1 MTMQMITETTT
12 VASPPPPLVPD
23 LDEAERFLAALDPFE
38 IEWAFQTF
46 TDMRP
51 APRPDPLARVLRGPL
66 EDVADQ
72 LTRLNQRGAGVFVT
86 INVTDGKGRNKEN
99 ITAIRA
105 LWQEADRGDE
115 PPLPVEPHIEV
126 QSSPGKAHRY
136 LLVEGLPL
144 AEFEAAQQI
153 MVDHFG
159 SDPAAKDRARVLR
172 LPGFWHVK
180 DPRHPHLVRLVQASE
195 APPLTWEELKARLP
209 APAQRAKAAPIQG
222 LVGEWNG
229 NVVPKPRWPENRAE
243 IESALE
249 SLDPDMDYEKW
260 LRVGM
265 ALHQETGGVFDAL
278 ELWDTWS
285 EGSSSKYT
293 AGLCAEKWGSFE
305 PKRINGTTIK
315 SLFDLAHKAG
325 WSGWKKPSVLEKL
338 LLSANGLTQTSSS
351 GEIENLLKEA
361 ASLGNLDRDRL
372 YQTVKERTGIPITS
386 LRRAGQNTGAKKG
399 SSGGEEDVDQ
409 LTLAKAIRHAVGPK
423 NIIGQESGV
432 WVYQEER
439 GIWCELSP
447 REERQLVQAHL
458 EIAKDQGQ
466 IEAVSKGLVDGVTDV
481 FKSEVHRENHE
492 WEQGCDEAVST
503 PSGVMTLVNGY
514 WERKPHRREDYRTV
528 QIPVEWDHAARCPRF
543 ERFLKEV
550 FAPDGEKEAKDKA
563 TALLE
568 MMGYTLMAHARH
580 EKFVILVG
588 EGSNGKSVLLAVLE
602 KLLGKLNVAGVQ
614 PSQFDH
620 PFQRAHLHLKLA
632 NIVTEVRQGE
642 VIADAEL
649 KGITS
654 GETSTVERKFQH
666 PFNLKPYS
674 TCWFGT
680 NHLPHT
686 RDFSDALFRR
696 ALVVR
701 FNRKFDEQDP
711 ENLTDPHLKEELF
724 QELPGILR
732 LCLYA
737 YADALNKKSFTEPQS
752 CKEAKQAWRL
762 EADQAAQFVEDRCV
776 KGGEIGSS
784 ELFQAYQT
792 WAYEQGT
799 QKKLAQ
805 KTFSERLVRLGY
817 SKTRTNK
824 GIVYHGL
831 SLDTEASRTVWE
843 KDFS

>member
-1 MTMQMITETTT
+1 MTLQMITETTT

-172 LPGFWHVK
+172 LPGFYHVK
-180 DPRHPHLVRLVQASE
+180 DPSQPHLVRLIHESGAQHLA
-195 APPLTWEELKARLP
+195 WEDLKGLLP
-209 APAQRAKAAPIQG
+209 AAAQREKAAPIPG
-222 LVGEWNG
+222 VAGPWNG
-229 NVVPKPRWPENRAE
+229 NVVPKPQWPRNRAE

-249 SLDPDMDYEKW
+249 SLDPDMGYESWIK
-260 LRVGM
+260 VGM
-265 ALHQETGGVFDAL
+265 ALHQESGGAEDAQ
-278 ELWDTWS
+278 ELWDSWS
-285 EGSSSKYT
+285 AGSGSKYT
-293 AGLCAEKWGSFE
+293 PDGCSDKWRSFSA
-305 PKRINGTTIK
+305 KGVNGTNIG
-315 SLFDLAHKAG
+315 SLFWLAKGDGWAG
-325 WSGWKKPSVLEKL
+325 WKEPSVVERLQTAAQG
-338 LLSANGLTQTSSS
+338 LSAASQPQ
-351 GEIENLLKEA
+351 EIEKILRDGAK
-361 ASLGNLDRDRL
+361 LGHIDQDRL
-372 YQTVKERTGIPITS
+372 HQIVKERTGLALTT
-386 LRRAGQNTGAKKG
+386 LRKAGQKPKKPG
-399 SSGGEEDVDQ
+399 DVEDVDQ
-409 LTLAKAIRHAVGPK
+409 LTLAKAIRHAVGAE

-432 WVYQEER
+432 WIYREEI
-439 GIWCELSP
+439 GIWRALSP
-447 REERQLVQAHL
+447 REERQLVQKHL
-458 EIAKDQGQ
+458 EVAKHQEQ

-481 FKSEVHRENHE
+481 FKSEVHREDHE

-503 PSGVMTLVNGY
+503 PGGVMTLVKGG

-528 QIPVEWDHAARCPRF
+528 QIPVDWDPEATAPRF
-543 ERFLKEV
+543 ARFLEEI
-550 FAPDGEKEAKDKA
+550 FAPDGEEEAADKA

-568 MMGYTLMAHARH
+568 MMGYSLMAHARH
-580 EKFVILVG
+580 EKFIILVG

-602 KLLGKLNVAGVQ
+602 KLLGKHNVAGVQ

-632 NIVTEVRQGE
+632 NVVTEVSQGE

-654 GETSTVERKFQH
+654 GETSTVERKYQN

-732 LCLYA
+732 LCLNA
-737 YADALNKKSFTEPQS
+737 YAEALNRRTFTEPKS

-762 EADQAAQFVEDRCV
+762 EADQAAQFIEDACL
-776 KGGEIGSS
+776 KDGKTGST
-784 ELFQAYQT
+784 ELFQAYLT
-792 WAYEQGT
+792 WANEQGI
-799 QKKLAQ
+799 KHRLSH
-805 KTFSERLVRLGY
+805 KTFSERLMRLGY
-817 SKTRTNK
+817 ST
-824 GIVYHGL
+824 
-831 SLDTEASRTVWE
+831 SRTRHGMNFEGLTLHNAQSVPAWE
-843 KDFS
+843 REFA